1 MINGLDTN
9 VLVRYLI
16 QDDLEQWKLANE
28 YIKQVKASGRNCF
41 INNIVLCELVWV
53 LKSSYKLSRNEITDV
68 LEKILRADAFDFE
81 NREVAW
87 WSVQQMKKG
96 KADFSDYLISKLNA
110 QAGCSETVTFDSKLQ
125 GVEGIRLL

>member
-1 MINGLDTN
+1 MNGLDTN
-9 VLVRYLI
+9 VLVRYLVR
-16 QDDLEQWKLANE
+16 DDLEQWKLADD
-28 YIKQVKASGRNCF
+28 YIKQVKASSETCF

-68 LEKILRADAFDFE
+68 LEKVLKADAFEFE
-81 NREVAW
+81 NTEAAW

-96 KADFSDYLISKLNA
+96 KADFSDYLIKKLNE
-110 QAGCSETVTFDSKLQ
+110 QAGCRETVTFDTKMQ

>member
-1 MINGLDTN
+1 MNGLDTN
-9 VLVRYLI
+9 ILVRYLI

-28 YIKQVKASGRNCF
+28 YIKQVKVSGRTCF

-53 LKSSYKLSRNEITDV
+53 LKSSYKLTRNEITDV

-81 NREVAW
+81 NREAAW

-110 QAGCSETVTFDSKLQ
+110 QAGCSETVTFDTKLL